1 MGCRMQI
8 QPISCLLVRTLFLV
22 GGLSLL
28 ALPPRHVV
36 AMDLAPDISV
46 LARIAALEENHGLLL
61 GSADVLGEF
70 NDVARRYDLHRT
82 GPRSRNYSLKMV
94 WAPER
99 QRALFAGANHGRPHR
114 LNDVWEFDLAAL
126 AWVLLYPPDN
136 PRSYD
141 GLGDDASD
149 VIFEDGILVTRRGG
163 PAVIGHTW
171 WGITYDPVKRQML
184 FMNIWLTKQDE
195 AVRQLGGDPSTRYK
209 GPPLWAFTPDT
220 GEWSAIKSG
229 PPGPAAPFGAM
240 LEYVPELGGAIW
252 HMNNWRMRGT
262 WLYEPSARRWSQ
274 LKVNADTKDFKSQA
288 PSRELIGYYDQRRKQ
303 VVAQQGKSTFHFD
316 VDLRQWSKVIEE
328 PAESKRVPFGHD
340 ARSVF
345 YYDRTSGHGLLVHF
359 AEREIWAYDPAGVE
373 WRRLAP
379 RGDPM
384 PTGERMLAYLDPERN
399 VLVLIDDNIV
409 WVYRYKR
416 K

>member
-1 MGCRMQI
+1 MQLL
-8 QPISCLLVRTLFLV
+8 QISCVLRALLLV
-22 GGLSLL
+22 GGLSILIV
-28 ALPPRHVV
+28 PSQRVV
-36 AMDLAPDISV
+36 AMELAPDTSV
-46 LARIAALEENHGLLL
+46 LERIAALEENHGLLL
-61 GSADVLGEF
+61 GSARVLGDF
-70 NDVARRYDLHRT
+70 NDVARRFDLHRT

-99 QRALFAGANHGRPHR
+99 RRALFAGANHGKPHR

-149 VIFEDGILVTRRGG
+149 VVFEEGVLVTRRGG

-171 WGITYDPVKRQML
+171 WGITYDPVNRQML
-184 FMNIWLTKQDE
+184 FMNTWLTKQDE

-209 GPPLWAFTPDT
+209 GPPLWSFTPST
-220 GEWSAIKSG
+220 GEWSEIKSG
-229 PPGPAAPFGAM
+229 PPGPATPFGAM

-252 HMNNWRMRGT
+252 HMNNWQMRGT
-262 WLYEPSARRWSQ
+262 WFYEPSTRSWSQ
-274 LKVNADTKDFKSQA
+274 LKVNADTKDFRAQA
-288 PSRELIGYYDQRRKQ
+288 PSRELIGYYDPLIKQ

-316 VDLRQWSKVIEE
+316 VERRQWTKVIEQ
-328 PAESKRVPFGHD
+328 PAESTRVPFGHD

-345 YYDRTSGHGLLVHF
+345 HYDRTSGHGLLVHF
-359 AEREIWAYDPAGVE
+359 SEREIWAYDPKGVE
-373 WRRLAP
+373 WRLLVP

-384 PTGERMLAYLDPERN
+384 PTGERMLAYVDPERN
-399 VLVLIDDNIV
+399 ALVVIDDDIV